1 VTAEQFLERWKSD
14 HIDSSTQQTDALT
27 LVEDL
32 VADAE
37 NEGVCRDMLAQAAGG
52 GLVNYVVG
60 AIREAIEEELR

>member
-1 VTAEQFLERWKSD
+1 MKPEQFLERWKSEN
-14 HIDSSTQQTDALT
+14 IDSGTQQADALK
-27 LVEDL
+27 LVENL

-37 NEGVCRDMLAQAAGG
+37 NRGIRRDMLAQAAGG